1 MGWKM
6 ASMLRLSFARFFV
19 LILSG
24 CFGVIAAQSAAAAE
38 NKDYKI
44 GERLSA
50 PAGNA
55 KNNPAPGSVAP
66 VAYKEKTW
74 DDLMPKNWD
83 PMAPLKGLKLDQ
95 LKDSD
100 PRAIEA
106 LEKIRDA
113 WKTAPVERALEG
125 ERIRIPGFVIPLE
138 RTGNKVREFLL
149 VPYFGACIHT
159 PPPPSNQIIH
169 VRMAKPASNM
179 RTMDTMWV
187 SGVMRVGNMDTEM
200 GQAGYQLKADRVVP
214 YP

>member
-1 MGWKM
+1 M
-6 ASMLRLSFARFFV
+6 APLLHHYFSRFRVLFLIGCFV
-19 LILSG
+19 L
-24 CFGVIAAQSAAAAE
+24 AAQSPAAAE
-38 NKDYKI
+38 NKDYRV
-44 GERLSA
+44 GERLS
-50 PAGNA
+50 PPVSA
-55 KNNPAPGSVAP
+55 KSKNSRPPQSVAP

-95 LKDSD
+95 MKDSD

-113 WKTAPVERALEG
+113 WKDAPVERSLDG

-138 RTGNKVREFLL
+138 RAGNKVSEFLL

-159 PPPPSNQIIH
+159 PPPPSNQIVH
-169 VRMAKPASNM
+169 VRAAKPIANM
-179 RTMDTMWV
+179 RTMDAMWV
-187 SGVMRVGNMDTEM
+187 SGVLQVGKVDTEM
-200 GQAGYQLKADRVVP
+200 GEAAYQLKAEWVVS